1 MEAGRLVKRLLQ
13 RPVVARLDQGS
24 EKRSDAG
31 CISGEELS
39 GCLQT

>member
-1 MEAGRLVKRLLQ
+1 MEAGRLVTRWLQ
-13 RPVVARLDQGS
+13 RSVVAHLDQGS
-24 EKRSDAG
+24 KNWSDAG